1 MTGNIKKSC
10 EQQKD
15 YYKPIRVANFWNNYY
30 VEHESNFNEN
40 KNL

>member
-15 YYKPIRVANFWNNYY
+15 YYKPIRVGNFWNNYCKSN
-30 VEHESNFNEN
+30 ESNSDKN